1 MHKKGTIIQIQF
13 DSKIMVQKQ
22 KQVESVELVEQI
34 FGFLLLFLDKHFSAE
49 QKDKGTPGYM
59 LEIAHM

>member
-1 MHKKGTIIQIQF
+1 
-13 DSKIMVQKQ
+13 MVQKQ

-34 FGFLLLFLDKHFSAE
+34 FDFLLLFLDKHFSAE